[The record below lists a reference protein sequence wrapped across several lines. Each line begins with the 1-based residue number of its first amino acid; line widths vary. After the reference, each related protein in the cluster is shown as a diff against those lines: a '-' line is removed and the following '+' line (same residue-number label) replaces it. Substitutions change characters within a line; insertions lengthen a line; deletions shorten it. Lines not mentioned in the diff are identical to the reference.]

1 MKTSKLLSVV
11 LSVLTAL
18 VVLTGSIA
26 VPLLCRPFYYA
37 HIGPLGLEEYYLSRE
52 QIEALE
58 SIGMDW
64 QAPGE
69 RAWEKAFG
77 RAKAYYELNHHLEIP
92 KGYEA
97 EDGFRLDLWV
107 KRQRKQY
114 RERNEKVLTR
124 ERIAR
129 LESLGMRW

>member
-1 MKTSKLLSVV
+1 MDLPQNYVTEDGVW
-11 LSVLTAL
+11 
-18 VVLTGSIA
+18 
-26 VPLLCRPFYYA
+26 
-37 HIGPLGLEEYYLSRE
+37 LGKWVYLQRERYRKQKENNPGQSLSRE

-58 SIGMDW
+58 TIGMDW

-77 RAKAYYELNHHLEIP
+77 RARAYYERNHHLETP
-92 KGYEA
+92 GGYET

-114 RERNEKVLTR
+114 RERNGKVLTE
-124 ERIAR
+124 ERIVR